1 MTVTTKSDDGRVECF
16 YDSIADKENFYLTVP
31 SSSFGFITVK
41 VPISDAENFAIITE
55 KFSEYIKITTG
66 R

>member
-1 MTVTTKSDDGRVECF
+1 MTVTTKSEDGRVECF
-16 YDSIADKENFYLTVP
+16 YDSTVDKENFCLTVP

-41 VPISDAENFAIITE
+41 VPISDAENLAIVTE
-55 KFSEYIKITTG
+55 KFNEYVKIVTG